1 MIKFHE
7 MAPSISDQTI
17 DFLADVDGKSV
28 VCKVTYEFLQDIRP
42 ELREQR
48 IIELFRINSDKI
60 YDMMEE
66 KLLNKEEPILTTV
79 DLK

>member
-1 MIKFHE
+1 MIKFNE
-7 MAPSISDQTI
+7 TAPSISDQTI
-17 DFLADVDGKSV
+17 DFLADVDGKPV

-48 IIELFRINSDKI
+48 IIELFRINRSKI
-60 YDMMEE
+60 YNMMEE
-66 KLLNKEEPILTTV
+66 KLLNKEDPILTTA

>member
-17 DFLADVDGKSV
+17 DFLADVDGESV
-28 VCKVTYEFLQDIRP
+28 VCKVTYEFLNDVNH
-42 ELREQR
+42 E
-48 IIELFRINSDKI
+48 FRSDRVMDQFKINRSKI
-60 YDMMEE
+60 YDMIEE
-66 KLLNKEEPILTTV
+66 KLRNKEEPILTTA

>member
-17 DFLADVDGKSV
+17 DFLADVDGESV
-28 VCKVTYEFLQDIRP
+28 VCKVTYEFLNDVNP
-42 ELREQR
+42 E
-48 IIELFRINSDKI
+48 FRSDRVMDQFKINRSKI
-60 YDMMEE
+60 YDMIEE
-66 KLLNKEEPILTTV
+66 KLRNKEEPILTTA

>member
-17 DFLADVDGKSV
+17 DFLADVDGESV

-48 IIELFRINSDKI
+48 IIELFRINRSKI

-66 KLLNKEEPILTTV
+66 KLLKKEEPILTTA